1 MESELK
7 ITGQDWKETAAWV
20 NVGEKTECPWE
31 KVFLIFFF
39 LLRIEEGTL
48 CIWILDQKKKRM
60 EVRESA

>member
-20 NVGEKTECPWE
+20 NVGERTECPWE

-39 LLRIEEGTL
+39 SSEDRGRHIMH
-48 CIWILDQKKKRM
+48 LDIRPKKKRM